1 MHKFIA
7 KVIVLLSILANFVL
21 FIVTVVSLIFVSLST
36 NAIQEF
42 TYAINNPITWAG
54 TIFSLTTVVYTLVI
68 SIVALVDLIKG
79 KDMRNVS
86 YNYCALLPIM
96 ITAGI
101 TVFVFCTLKDVYFD
115 FYCGIYIATVILNL
129 ILFALSLL
137 INKKRL

>member
-21 FIVTVVSLIFVSLST
+21 FIVTVVSLIF
-36 NAIQEF
+36 
-42 TYAINNPITWAG
+42 
-54 TIFSLTTVVYTLVI
+54 
-68 SIVALVDLIKG
+68 VALVDLIKG

-101 TVFVFCTLKDVYFD
+101 TVFVFGTLKDVYFD

-129 ILFALSLL
+129 LLFALSLL